1 MKTFFLNKKF
11 TGLGTVKTVCL
22 LILTAVLLTGSFTAF
37 AAGNCT
43 PGKSQTSNPQ
53 KPKGDKNP
61 KGAAAPDATK
71 TAKGAAAPDA
81 TKAPNK
87 NTFVQLNTVALVS
100 KTVSEEKALTTAGGL
115 PLYDFDPDT
124 DPTKPVCTKTLMV
137 ASNMACTAVWLPL
150 VGSDGTSLTVDGVSC
165 KLTVTQNENGQQVT
179 CNGHLLYTYAKD
191 PVLIATGN
199 NNGGG
204 KWHVATPDLLAAKPA
219 AQSESPAPSTPQPSN
234 TPQPASTPQP
244 TGTPAGAPSKIN
256 IK

>member
-1 MKTFFLNKKF
+1 MKTIFLNKKL
-11 TGLGTVKTVCL
+11 TGLGTMKTACL
-22 LILTAVLLTGSFTAF
+22 LILTAVLLTSSFTAF

-53 KPKGDKNP
+53 QPKKDKKP
-61 KGAAAPDATK
+61 KGAATPAAGATPAATK
-71 TAKGAAAPDA
+71 TQS
-81 TKAPNK
+81 K

-100 KTVSEEKALTTAGGL
+100 KTVSEEKALTTTGGL

-124 DPTKPVCTKTLMV
+124 DPTKPVCTRTLMV

-191 PVLIATGN
+191 QVLIATGN
-199 NNGGG
+199 NGGGG

-219 AQSESPAPSTPQPSN
+219 APSDSSVPSTKPQVTSTPQM
-234 TPQPASTPQP
+234 TSTPQV
-244 TGTPAGAPSKIN
+244 TSTPAGAPSQIKI
-256 IK
+256 K